1 MQLQFK
7 RLVALIG
14 ALALIFSCAGALAV
28 TPSDYDVSMP
38 QNLVAEHLYCESAL
52 LVDAQSGEILFSNNS
67 RVRMYPASTTK
78 IATLYLGIVNGPA
91 LDEVITVP
99 SEAADI
105 ASDSSVIPI
114 KPGDR
119 MTYRDL
125 LYSFMMTS
133 GNDGANAIA
142 VLTGGSISAFVE
154 SMNNWVNEIGCTG
167 THFVNAHGL
176 HDEQHYTT
184 AQDLA
189 LMARVAME
197 NEVFQ
202 AIVACARYDMTIT
215 RNGETVQ
222 KTVQTRNTLLIP
234 DQKYYY
240 SDCIGVK
247 TGHTGK
253 AGYCFVGAAQR
264 DGMRVISVVLNCPED
279 QHKWYDSAKL
289 FEYGF
294 TRYEEMPVQTL
305 FDAIQDTLATVTV
318 SNADGGDIGN
328 GKLALNLSNVSTGD
342 FSLKVVSGSD
352 SAREKALSDFRENV
366 EIVLRS
372 DIEAPIAQGE
382 ILGQLRYV
390 SELGGVLTAELSA
403 SRSVEKQPDPTP
415 TPEPTAVPM
424 FYFGNDDGRMGGI
437 IRTLF
442 ILLVAVLI
450 MVAALSAIG
459 SAKKRARRKKILEQR
474 RRAQMRRQRNHSGQ
488 PPRRNGGGYSGDR
501 RRRY

>member
-1 MQLQFK
+1 MQLQLK
-7 RLVALIG
+7 KLAALIG
-14 ALALIFSCAGALAV
+14 ALALIFSFAGALAV
-28 TPSDYDVSMP
+28 SPSDYDVSMP

-99 SEAADI
+99 SEAVDI
-105 ASDSSVIPI
+105 ASDSSVIPV

-142 VLTGGSISAFVE
+142 VLTSGSISAFVE
-154 SMNNWVNEIGCTG
+154 SMNHWVNEIGCAG

-189 LMARVAME
+189 LMARVAMN
-197 NEVFQ
+197 NEVFRD
-202 AIVACARYDMTIT
+202 IVACAQYDMTIT
-215 RNGETVQ
+215 RNGETLQ
-222 KTVQTRNTLLIP
+222 KTVQTRNTLLVP

-305 FDAIQDTLATVTV
+305 FDAVQDTLATVTV
-318 SNADGGDIGN
+318 SNVDGEDIYN
-328 GKLALNLSNVSTGD
+328 GELKLNLTGVSAES
-342 FSLKVVSGSD
+342 FSVKVVSGS
-352 SAREKALSDFRENV
+352 SLAREAALSDFRENV
-366 EIVLRS
+366 GIVLRS
-372 DIEAPIAQGE
+372 NIEAPIAQGE
-382 ILGQLRYV
+382 ILGQLSYV

-424 FYFGNDDGRMGGI
+424 FYSGNGDGRIGSI
-437 IRTLF
+437 VRTLF

-450 MVAALSAIG
+450 VVAILSAVG
-459 SAKKRARRKKILEQR
+459 NARKRVRRKKILEQR
-474 RRAQMRRQRNHSGQ
+474 RRAQMRRQRNHSGH
-488 PPRRNGGGYSGDR
+488 PPRRNGGSYSGDR